1 VTLSRDRLL
10 ALNQQ
15 AVPLQVIASPNN
27 DTLEI
32 TWRYADAQ
40 WFDLKRAHKMR
51 RTHKLV
57 LTLDEH
63 SHTARVR
70 EYWSAFDG
78 AAGPNDLRLNWTAAR
93 GTQFFEFERRQVF
106 GVQLDASGEPT
117 GELSKAYTFNLQ
129 ELKQPIIQVVT
140 ASGWT
145 WQPVMWNA
153 PASLRW
159 LTE

>member
-1 VTLSRDRLL
+1 
-10 ALNQQ
+10 
-15 AVPLQVIASPNN
+15 
-27 DTLEI
+27 
-32 TWRYADAQ
+32 
-40 WFDLKRAHKMR
+40 M
-51 RTHKLV
+51 
-57 LTLDEH
+57 
-63 SHTARVR
+63 
-70 EYWSAFDG
+70 
-78 AAGPNDLRLNWTAAR
+78 
-93 GTQFFEFERRQVF
+93 QFFELERRQVF

-145 WQPVMWNA
+145 WQPVIWNA

>member
-1 VTLSRDRLL
+1 MKLAALHISELKVGAIINTSSGGCDSESEVEMLDIVKSAGVTNCRTWCGESDQIGSVCGSRD
-10 ALNQQ
+10 
-15 AVPLQVIASPNN
+15 
-27 DTLEI
+27 
-32 TWRYADAQ
+32 AQ
-40 WFDLKRAHKMR
+40 TQNTR
-51 RTHKLV
+51 
-57 LTLDEH
+57 
-63 SHTARVR
+63 S
-70 EYWSAFDG
+70 
-78 AAGPNDLRLNWTAAR
+78 AGPNDLRLNWTAAR
-93 GTQFFEFERRQVF
+93 GMQFFEFERRQVF

-145 WQPVMWNA
+145 WQPVIWNA